1 MPGRMRGAVRFQ
13 TGFLVLGVLLTTLG
27 SFIWFP
33 GSGGAMQEP
42 GGDAAIRVV
51 HGVADAGA
59 LDVYVN
65 GSLAL
70 IGIVFSDTSGDLAFP
85 AGEHELAVVQTG
97 GSREDAIA
105 AGTISLQSDTRSY
118 ATLLGTADAASVGIF
133 PIDERPLDP
142 GRARFRVIS
151 GVPDAEE
158 IIPVFAG
165 GDALSEP
172 LGFGDATQYTAID
185 AGTYDLD
192 VLDAAS
198 GASLLTLPQTPLS
211 EGTTTDLILV
221 GLAGDGSLRG
231 LVQPIQVEV
240 TRPRGSTAQIV
251 AGDCEARQSVVAD
264 LGVVQTGQGDP
275 VGAAGGV
282 PVVQGF
288 GVAVIPFAAL
298 LATPHAITVTEDG
311 AEGGDAVACG
321 EIGGNLTDTGAL
333 VVALQTVGADAPGGV
348 AVLAPALED
357 PNATGVSIFLM
368 VGGTTANTQATPV
381 AAIE

>member
-1 MPGRMRGAVRFQ
+1 
-13 TGFLVLGVLLTTLG
+13 
-27 SFIWFP
+27 
-33 GSGGAMQEP
+33 
-42 GGDAAIRVV
+42 
-51 HGVADAGA
+51 
-59 LDVYVN
+59 
-65 GSLAL
+65 
-70 IGIVFSDTSGDLAFP
+70 
-85 AGEHELAVVQTG
+85 
-97 GSREDAIA
+97 
-105 AGTISLQSDTRSY
+105 
-118 ATLLGTADAASVGIF
+118 
-133 PIDERPLDP
+133 
-142 GRARFRVIS
+142 
-151 GVPDAEE
+151 
-158 IIPVFAG
+158 
-165 GDALSEP
+165 
-172 LGFGDATQYTAID
+172 
-185 AGTYDLD
+185 
-192 VLDAAS
+192 
-198 GASLLTLPQTPLS
+198 
-211 EGTTTDLILV
+211 
-221 GLAGDGSLRG
+221 
-231 LVQPIQVEV
+231 VEV

-333 VVALQTVGADAPGGV
+333 VVALQTVGADVPGGV